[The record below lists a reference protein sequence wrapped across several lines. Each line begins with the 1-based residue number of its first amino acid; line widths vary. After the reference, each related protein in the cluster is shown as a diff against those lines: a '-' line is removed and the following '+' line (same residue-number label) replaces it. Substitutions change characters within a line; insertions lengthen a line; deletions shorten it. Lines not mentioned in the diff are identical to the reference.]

1 MKPIVSFDVDMTL
14 LDHKDWTIPASAME
28 TLEKLKDKYTIVLA
42 TGRDMDSSFSMA
54 IKEMINPDAIIHLNG
69 TKITVGSEL
78 IYEHL
83 FDKGLIERILS
94 FAEEKHYSVG
104 ASIEENDFYTCP
116 DVVTRHD
123 MELWGECGRRFGDP
137 WKLKD
142 LDVRT
147 MAYIG
152 NETGA
157 KDLEKCFPEIN
168 VHMFA
173 EKQGADL
180 VEKVTS
186 KAMGLK
192 RLCAYYGVPV
202 SDTFAFGDSMNDYDI
217 IKAAGVGIA
226 MGNAM
231 DELKAAADYVTDAV
245 DRDGIKNACLH
256 YGLI

>member
-226 MGNAM
+226 MGNAIPK
-231 DELKAAADYVTDAV
+231 LKSVASEITDSV
-245 DRDGIKNACLH
+245 DNDGIAQSFKKHFN
-256 YGLI
+256 I